1 MYVDLRILSS
11 TYSIQLRDEA
21 GAAIGSEI
29 TYSNTNY
36 KLVRDTASQTYLIL
50 EATRN
55 DTASSHCCFTIWKNC
70 NSLRLIFHQK
80 RQI

>member
-55 DTASSHCCFTIWKNC
+55 DTAFPPIAALPFGKTVIVYD
-70 NSLRLIFHQK
+70 
-80 RQI
+80 